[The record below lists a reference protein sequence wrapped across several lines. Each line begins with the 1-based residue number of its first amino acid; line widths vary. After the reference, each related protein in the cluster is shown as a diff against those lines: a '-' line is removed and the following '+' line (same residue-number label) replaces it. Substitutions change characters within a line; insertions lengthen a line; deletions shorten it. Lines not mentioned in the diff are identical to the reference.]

1 MGIERRLK
9 CSSAIG
15 LDGVMWVTTALSPE
29 FGPDGPL
36 TDLLL
41 PLAGRHKLTIM
52 RKVNATQ
59 PIRVCALG
67 GAITLVCL
75 MNSSR

>member
-1 MGIERRLK
+1 
-9 CSSAIG
+9 
-15 LDGVMWVTTALSPE
+15 MWVTTALSPE
-29 FGPDGPL
+29 IAPDGPL

-41 PLAGRHKLTIM
+41 TLAGRHRLTM
-52 RKVNATQ
+52 MCKATA
-59 PIRVCALG
+59 PLPVRVCALR